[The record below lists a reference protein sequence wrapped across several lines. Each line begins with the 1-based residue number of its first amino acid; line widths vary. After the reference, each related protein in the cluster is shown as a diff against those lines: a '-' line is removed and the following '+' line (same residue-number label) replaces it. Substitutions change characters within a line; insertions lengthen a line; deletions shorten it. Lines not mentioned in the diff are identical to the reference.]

1 MSQSNPELARER
13 AEFRRVQSVVPLVGP
28 SRLVRLVSRD
38 FRYDEAVGN
47 LNAMTIDR
55 RRSRALLDVAVLYI
69 LAEVFESLWVRG

>member
-13 AEFRRVQSVVPLVGP
+13 NARAVIHVLAVQHFAGG
-28 SRLVRLVSRD
+28 
-38 FRYDEAVGN
+38 EGQAVGN

>member
-13 AEFRRVQSVVPLVGP
+13 NARAVVHVFAVQHFAGG
-28 SRLVRLVSRD
+28 
-38 FRYDEAVGN
+38 EGQAVGN